1 MMEKFIRLNSRVQ
14 EGAGAIAAFLTA
26 ILVLLVVGDVVGR
39 YVFNTGSV
47 ALQELEWHL
56 FSIIFL
62 LAAGYTF
69 KMGEHVKIDVLYN
82 RFSPKKQA
90 LVDIT
95 GTIVLLFSFAGFV
108 IWYSLDF
115 IWSSYLIHE
124 GSPDPGG
131 LPARYLL
138 KTMIPV
144 GFILLSMQGA
154 VFLIEAVRRYKEEKG
169 KQDA

>member
-1 MMEKFIRLNSRVQ
+1 MEKFIRFNERVQ
-14 EGAGAIAAFLTA
+14 EWAGAVAAFLTS

-39 YVFNTGSV
+39 YVFNVGSV
-47 ALQELEWHL
+47 ALQELEWHI

-69 KMGEHVKIDVLYN
+69 KRGEHVKIDVLYN
-82 RFSPKKQA
+82 RFTKKRQA
-90 LVDIT
+90 LVDIA
-95 GTIVLLFSFAGFV
+95 GTVVLLFSFTGFV
-108 IWYSLDF
+108 IWYSIDF

-138 KTMIPV
+138 KTMIPA
-144 GFILLSMQGA
+144 GFILLLMQGV
-154 VFLIEAVRRYKEEKG
+154 VFLLDAVKRYKNGEEK
-169 KQDA
+169 KSA